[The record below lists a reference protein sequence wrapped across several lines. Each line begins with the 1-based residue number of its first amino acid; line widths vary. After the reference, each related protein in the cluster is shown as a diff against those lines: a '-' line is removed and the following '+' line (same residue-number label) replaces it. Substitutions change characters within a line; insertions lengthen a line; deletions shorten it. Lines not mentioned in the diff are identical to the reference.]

1 MLDIDKRYPLEA
13 KYLRENIFLVKK
25 MQSLKA
31 KLQYYS
37 SFPYFS
43 YKINPFTMRLIM
55 ILILAI
61 VVQSASTQEAT
72 SDTTTVDTI
81 KRATKELPLEPER
94 EFLLNTT
101 EGTWMSLD
109 VSPDG
114 STIAFDLLGDIYTLP
129 ITGGKATKII
139 GDLSFESHPKFSPD
153 GKTLVL
159 TSDRS
164 GSENIWTYDIDSS
177 EWKAIT
183 KDKDKHYQ
191 SAEWTPDG
199 EYIVAS
205 KGNRNWK
212 LHMYHKDGG
221 SGAQLIKKPESLKIS
236 EPTFGPDE
244 RYIWC
249 STRRGAWNYN
259 AQLPQYQLSTYDRET
274 GEIERKSSRY
284 GSAFAPTLSPDGQW
298 LVYVTR
304 HNAQSGII
312 KRNLTSGEESWLA
325 YPVQR
330 DDQESIAPLGVY
342 PAMSFTPDSKT
353 LLASYGGKINKIDI
367 TTNEAIEI
375 PFEVSDTVR
384 YGPRVKFD
392 YRISDSTKMIVTQIR
407 DTRVSPDGKK
417 IAFTALNRLYVM
429 DLPNGKPKRVTRNDY
444 TEAMP
449 TWSPDSRNIAYVSW
463 EGNEGHIYKVGA
475 YPGATPM
482 RLTNKGGYY
491 QNPSW
496 DPNTNRIAFES
507 DVAQTFVDAIDPFA
521 FGSNAKLSWINS
533 TGGEIQYIDH
543 AHGRYNMHFVKGKE
557 RIYLNK
563 FDKGLI
569 SMRWDGTDEKEHVKI
584 SGVTT
589 YPAELGKSHCLLIP
603 TATEPAK
610 KPSKATLLTMASS
623 GNYVLAKINND
634 LYRVNV
640 PIIGGE
646 VPNINVANPASS
658 AFPSEKITTTGGE
671 FPHWSGDNKKIYFSL
686 GNALM
691 TYDIKAAKELKEENE
706 RNKKAKKKKKK
717 EEVKEKEKKESEEE
731 EKENEKEK
739 EKEKEKKYRPQEKR
753 IEVWVD
759 RDIPKGKVLLK
770 GAKIITMK
778 GEEVIENGEILII
791 NNRIS
796 QVGKSG
802 SIIIPEGAEVLDMSG
817 KTIVPGFI
825 DVHSHMWP
833 TWGLHKNNVWIYAA
847 NLAYGVTTTRDPQT
861 ATTDVLT
868 YEDMVES
875 GMIPG
880 PRIYSTGP
888 GVGFW
893 AYNMKSKEHVDSVMT
908 QYSKYYDTKTI
919 KMYLAGNRQHRQWI
933 IQSAKEQ
940 GIMPTTEG
948 GLDMKLNI
956 TQLLDGYPGH
966 EHALPIYPI
975 YDDLAKL
982 IAESK
987 MSVTPTMLVAYGG
1000 PWAENYFYSRE
1011 NPQYDPKLNHFTPK
1025 AELDAKTRRRPGWFM
1040 EEEHVFQKHAE
1051 SCNKIVEH
1059 GGIVGVGSHG
1069 QLQGLGYHWELWAVA
1084 AGGMT
1089 NHNALRVA
1097 TILGAEAIG
1106 LEKDLGS
1113 IETGKIAD
1121 LVILEND
1128 PLISL
1133 RNTNTVNQV
1142 MKNGRLY
1149 DGDTLDEVYP
1159 RQMKA
1164 PSFFDIGDIPP
1175 SGLPGIKN

>member
-1 MLDIDKRYPLEA
+1 MKPAFILT
-13 KYLRENIFLVKK
+13 F
-25 MQSLKA
+25 
-31 KLQYYS
+31 
-37 SFPYFS
+37 
-43 YKINPFTMRLIM
+43 
-55 ILILAI
+55 ILIVSNLAGQDLTI
-61 VVQSASTQEAT
+61 DTT
-72 SDTTTVDTI
+72 KSDTL
-81 KRATKELPLEPER
+81 KFATKELPLEPGR

-114 STIAFDLLGDIYTLP
+114 STIVFDMIGDIYTVP
-129 ITGGKATKII
+129 ITGGQATQLI
-139 GDLSFESHPKFSPD
+139 GDLSFESHPKYSPD
-153 GKTLVL
+153 GKSLLL

-164 GSENIWTYDIDSS
+164 GSENMWTYAIDSS
-177 EWKAIT
+177 EWNQIT
-183 KDKDKHYQ
+183 KDSDNHYQ
-191 SAEWTPDG
+191 SGEWTPDG
-199 EYIVAS
+199 EYIVAA

-212 LHMYHKDGG
+212 LHLYHKDGG
-221 SGAQLIKKPESLKIS
+221 SGAQLVKKPETMKLS

-259 AQLPQYQLSTYDRET
+259 AQLPQYQLATYDRET
-274 GEIERKSSRY
+274 GELERKTSRY
-284 GSAFAPTLSPDGQW
+284 GSAFAPTLSPDGNW

-312 KRNLTSGEESWLA
+312 KRNLQTGDEEWLA

-342 PAMSFTPDSKT
+342 PAMSFTPDSKS
-353 LLASYGGKINKIDI
+353 LIASYGGKINAIDI
-367 TTNEAIEI
+367 NSNVATDI
-375 PFEVSDTVR
+375 PFQVTDTVR

-392 YRISDSTKMIVTQIR
+392 YRISDSTKMVVTQIR
-407 DTRVSPDGKK
+407 DTKVSPDGKK
-417 IAFTALNRLYVM
+417 IAFTALNRLYIS
-429 DLPNGKPKRVTRNDY
+429 DLPNGDPQRITNHEF

-449 TWSPDSRNIAYVSW
+449 AWSPDSRQLAFVSW
-463 EGNEGHIYKVGA
+463 EEDGGYVYKVSA
-475 YPGATPM
+475 TPGASAIK
-482 RLTNKGGYY
+482 LTKQKGYY
-491 QNPSW
+491 INPVW
-496 DPNTNRIAFES
+496 DVNTNRIAFES
-507 DVAQTFVDAIDPFA
+507 DAAQTFIAAIDPFSLR
-521 FGSNAKLSWINS
+521 SNKKLSWIAAS
-533 TGGEIQYIDH
+533 GGEVNYIDH
-543 AHGRYNMHFVKGKE
+543 AHGRYNLHFVKGKE
-557 RIYLNK
+557 RIYYNHST
-563 FDKGLI
+563 KGLM
-569 SMRWDGTDEKEHVKI
+569 SMKWDATDEKEILKVT
-584 SGVTT
+584 GVTT
-589 YPAELGKSHCLLIP
+589 YPAELGHAHCLLA
-603 TATEPAK
+603 ATETEPKK
-610 KPSKATLLTMASS
+610 KPSNASMMTLAPT
-623 GNYVLAKINND
+623 GHYVMAKINND
-634 LYRVNV
+634 LYRIAV
-640 PIIGGE
+640 PMIGGE
-646 VPNINVANPASS
+646 VPTINVAKPASS
-658 AFPSEKITTTGGE
+658 SFPSEKLTTTGGE
-671 FPHWSGDNKKIYFSL
+671 FPHWSGDAKLIHWSL
-686 GNALM
+686 GNAVM
-691 TYDIKAAKELKEENE
+691 SYDIAAAKTIND
-706 RNKKAKKKKKK
+706 AIKKKKKK
-717 EEVKEKEKKESEEE
+717 EKEEKAKKEKEKKTSKSDDDKDDKDGETDKPDA
-731 EKENEKEK
+731 EKDENDKDEDKEDEKDKGYVPAE
-739 EKEKEKKYRPQEKR
+739 QR
-753 IEVWVD
+753 IEIWVD
-759 RDIPKGKVLLK
+759 RDIPQASILLK
-770 GAKIITMK
+770 GAKLVTMK
-778 GEEVIENGEILII
+778 GDEVLESGDILIR
-791 NNRIS
+791 NNRIAK
-796 QVGKSG
+796 VGASG
-802 SIIIPEGAEVLDMSG
+802 TLSVDANTEVRDMAG
-817 KTIVPGFI
+817 KTIVPGFV
-825 DVHSHMWP
+825 DVHAHMWP

-875 GMIPG
+875 GQIPG

-893 AYNMKSKEHVDSVMT
+893 SYKMESKEHVDSVLV

-919 KMYLAGNRQHRQWI
+919 KMYLVGNRQHRQWV

-982 IAESK
+982 IAESR

-1011 NPQYDPKLNHFTPK
+1011 NPQYDKKLNRFTPK

-1040 EEEHVFQKHAE
+1040 EEEHVFMKHAE

-1084 AGGMT
+1084 SGGMT

-1113 IETGKIAD
+1113 IEEGKLAD
-1121 LVILEND
+1121 LVILDAD
-1128 PLISL
+1128 PLDNL
-1133 RNTNTVNQV
+1133 RNTNTITLV

-1149 DGDTLDEVYP
+1149 DGNTMDEVYP
-1159 RQMKA
+1159 NQVKA
-1164 PSFFDIGDIPP
+1164 AEFFDRGDVPP
-1175 SGLPGIKN
+1175 RGLPGVNK